1 MIYEH
6 PLAYVLGLEGI
17 ALLRGFTG
25 EYDRAFV
32 EERLAEIRKLLDD
45 ASLADAAVDVAR
57 VDTVDGYGIWART
70 YDGPNT
76 AFDLD
81 EPVVGEILDGVPAG
95 VALDAACGTGRWA
108 GALAGRGHRVL
119 GVDSSPD
126 MLDRARERVPEA
138 EFRIGD
144 LTRLPV
150 GDGEVDLVVC
160 ALALTHVPAL
170 GPVLA
175 EFARV
180 LRPGGHLVISDMH
193 PETVLRG
200 SIPMVR
206 DPQGRPGRLVS
217 HRHLVGDYV
226 RAALPVGL
234 QVRRCA
240 EPVRPAPHP
249 SPEDPQPTGLPPW
262 ELWPWALADLVPA
275 AARAADAGAPA
286 LLIWHFERSPHR
298 PANSTLV
305 ASY

>member
-6 PLAYVLGLEGI
+6 PLAYVLGIEGI

-25 EYDRAFV
+25 EYDREFV
-32 EERLAEIRKLLDD
+32 EDRIAEVRRLLDD
-45 ASLADAAVDVAR
+45 ESLADAAVDVER
-57 VDTVDGYGIWART
+57 VGTVDGYRIWARS
-70 YDGPNT
+70 YDGPNS

-81 EPVVGEILDGVPAG
+81 EPVVGEILGALPTG

-108 GALAGRGHRVL
+108 AALAARGHRVL

-126 MLDRARERVPEA
+126 MLEKARERLPDGD
-138 EFRIGD
+138 FRLGD

-150 GDGEVDLVVC
+150 DDEAVDLVVC

-170 GPVLA
+170 DPVLA

-180 LRPGGHLVISDMH
+180 LRTGGHLVIADMH

-200 SIPMVR
+200 SIPSVR
-206 DPQGRPGRLVS
+206 DAQGRPGRLVS
-217 HRHLVGDYV
+217 HRHLVGDYL

-240 EPVRPAPHP
+240 EPVPPAA
-249 SPEDPQPTGLPPW
+249 EPQPDDAARPTGPGPW
-262 ELWPWALADLVPA
+262 ELWPWTLADLVPET
-275 AARAADAGAPA
+275 ARAANAGVPA
-286 LLIWHFERSPHR
+286 LLVWHFQASGSPG
-298 PANSTLV
+298 S
-305 ASY
+305 